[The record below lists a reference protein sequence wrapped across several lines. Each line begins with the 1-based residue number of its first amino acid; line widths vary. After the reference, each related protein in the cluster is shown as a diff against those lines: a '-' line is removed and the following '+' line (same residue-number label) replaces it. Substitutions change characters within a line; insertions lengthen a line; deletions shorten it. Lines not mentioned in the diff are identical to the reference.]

1 MKTSTK
7 LITVGIIALV
17 VGIGGGIGI
26 GLLIQPQTATT
37 YEVRYGGQYYPGEF
51 LLEGYP
57 ELWATYDLNIEHR
70 LFTSG
75 GAGNDAL
82 LAGEVD
88 INCGS
93 DSKTVALFAAKPD
106 EMLVIGTIQ
115 RGDRYATVIADD
127 ASYTNWTDLAGETV
141 GTKFG
146 TGAEQVL
153 LRYFDTIP
161 NISWDNFTWVNAEVN
176 QLQGLLESDQIEAF
190 TAWEP
195 TPSIAVDQGVA
206 KVLRRYGDIALTPAS
221 LHTTKN
227 FAYNNTGT
235 VIRFL
240 AAQLDKFDMITG
252 DTANAASI
260 AAAASEARGASITAG
275 AFELI
280 YNTINFQIEFNES
293 IINAIDDTA
302 AFLLAQGKITEIPD
316 IVWDAR
322 FVEAAMELQE
332 DFGIPVTGTSAEYN
346 QAIELLVEKYFGIPA
361 DGKIVLGIIS
371 GTIVF
376 GVVVQLK
383 RRKN

>member
-7 LITVGIIALV
+7 LITIGIVALV

-26 GLLIQPQTATT
+26 GFLIQPQVADT
-37 YEVRYGGQYYPGEF
+37 YEIRYGGQYYPGEF

-57 ELWATYDLNIEHR
+57 GLWATYDLNIEHR
-70 LFTSG
+70 LFSSAG
-75 GAGNDAL
+75 PGNDAL

-88 INCGS
+88 VNCGS

-127 ASYTNWTDLAGETV
+127 ATYTNWTDLVGQTV

-161 NISWDNFTWVNAEVN
+161 NLSWDNYTWVNADVN

-227 FAYNNTGT
+227 YAYNNTGT
-235 VIRFL
+235 IIRFL
-240 AAQLDKFDMITG
+240 AAHLDKADMITT
-252 DTANAASI
+252 DTTNAATI
-260 AAAASEARGASITAG
+260 AAAASEARGASISAG

-280 YNTINFQIEFNES
+280 YNTINFQIDFNES
-293 IINAIDDTA
+293 IIDAIDDTA
-302 AFLLAQGKITEIPD
+302 AFLLTQGKISEIPE

-322 FVEAAMELQE
+322 FVEAAKDLQA
-332 DFGIPVTGTSAEYN
+332 DFGTPSTGTSVDFD
-346 QAIELLVEKYFGIPA
+346 QAVELVIEKYFGIPA
-361 DGKIVLGIIS
+361 NGKLAIGIMS

-376 GVVVQLK
+376 GVVVQLR